1 MLTDERYKQLMEK
14 VGMPNSTSLLQALR
28 QAAME
33 GALYEREECAK
44 LLDPQNPKS
53 DWTDYA
59 LTKAECARRI
69 RERH

>member
-1 MLTDERYKQLMEK
+1 MRTVDAVIGRW
-14 VGMPNSTSLLQALR
+14 G
-28 QAAME
+28 
-33 GALYEREECAK
+33 EECAK